1 MAKLNSPAPQPCK
14 IDAGSYRALLERV
27 AASRRFQKS
36 ARLRELLL
44 YLGGRSLEQPGCEI
58 REQEIGVAV
67 FGRPAHYDTV
77 ADTIARVNVYD
88 LRKKLDAHFSED
100 GRDEPVLISI
110 PKGSYC
116 LEFVERDIP
125 PAAVA
130 APDSAAGPAPGRRR
144 SLLPAVCLALLAACV
159 GLTIRVAQLSGG
171 SRSRQLP
178 PALHGLWSR
187 LFAEGRTTDLV
198 LADSNLSLLQD
209 LVQQPLPTSEYRSGN
224 LTQKAEAIL
233 GDSSRRVIETLM
245 SRRYTSVA
253 DVQIVSQLLLL
264 DGLDARQFRVH
275 FARDF
280 APEDLRT
287 SNVILSGSKRSNP
300 WVQLFEDDLNFRFD
314 HDEARGY
321 AVIVNRHPRPGEQ
334 ERYLTSVGSP
344 TLESY
349 GVVAFVPNLGDT
361 GNVLIIAGGGMNA
374 TEAAGEFVTHDELL
388 DPFLRRA
395 GWKPGQP
402 VPYFEVLL
410 ETTVMGATMLP
421 PRVVCFRQG
430 NARGSGH

>member
-1 MAKLNSPAPQPCK
+1 MAKLNVPAPQPSK
-14 IDAGSYRALLERV
+14 PDAGSYRGLLERV
-27 AASRRFQKS
+27 AASRKFQKS
-36 ARLRELLL
+36 ARMRELLL
-44 YLGGRSLEQPGCEI
+44 YLGGRSLDQPGCEI

-67 FGRPAHYDTV
+67 FGRPPHYDTV
-77 ADTIARVNVYD
+77 ADTIGRVSVYD
-88 LRKKLDAHFSED
+88 LRKKLDSHFSTD
-100 GRDEPVLISI
+100 GRNEPVIISI

-116 LEFVERDIP
+116 PEFVAREVSP
-125 PAAVA
+125 TVSSEPASAGGH
-130 APDSAAGPAPGRRR
+130 APRLSGK
-144 SLLPAVCLALLAACV
+144 LLPALCLALLAACI
-159 GLTIRVAQLSGG
+159 GLAVRVTQLSTAY
-171 SRSRQLP
+171 RPRPLP

-198 LADSNLSLLQD
+198 LADSNLSILQD
-209 LVQQPLPTSEYRSGN
+209 LVQQPLPTNEYRSGN
-224 LTQKAEAIL
+224 LAQKAEAIL
-233 GDSSRRVIETLM
+233 GDSSRRMIETLM

-253 DVQIVSQLLLL
+253 DVHIVSQLLLL

-300 WVQLFEDDLNFRFD
+300 WVQLFEDNLNFRFD
-314 HDEARGY
+314 HDEASGY
-321 AVIVNRHPRPGEQ
+321 AVIVNKHPRPGEQ
-334 ERYLTSVGSP
+334 ERYVTSVSAP

-374 TEAAGEFVTHDELL
+374 TEAAGDFVTHNELF

-402 VPYFEVLL
+402 LPYFEVLL

-421 PRVVCFRQG
+421 PRVICFRLG
-430 NARGSGH
+430 NPRASGH